1 MKALEGQTIFDI
13 AVQQCGSAEAAFAL
27 AMLNGVNLT
36 DDLITGKELALPEVV
51 NADVALY
58 FKSKN
63 LQPATS
69 LAVQAQIIGSMI
81 DTATDNLLL
90 YGNMIRVMESQT
102 LLDIALQEFGSIEAA
117 FALAVLNGM
126 SLTDELTAGD
136 LLHRTSIFN
145 KKIVAYYSDKNIR
158 PATGS
163 IISTLG
169 GVGYWAIETEFL
181 VS

>member
-1 MKALEGQTIFDI
+1 MKTLEGQTIFDI
-13 AVQQCGSAEAAFAL
+13 AVQQCGSADAAFAL
-27 AMLNGVNLT
+27 AVLNGVSLT
-36 DDLITGKELALPEVV
+36 DDLIPGKELALPEVV

-69 LAVQAQIIGSMI
+69 LAAQAQIIGSLV
-81 DTATDNLLL
+81 DTVANNSQLN
-90 YGNMIRVMESQT
+90 GNMIRVMESQT

-117 FALAVLNGM
+117 FALATLNGM
-126 SLTDELTAGD
+126 SPTDELTAGE
-136 LLHRTSIFN
+136 LLHRTAIVN
-145 KKIVAYYSDKNIR
+145 KKIVSYYSEKNIR

>member
-1 MKALEGQTIFDI
+1 MNVSENQSLLDI
-13 AVQQCGSAEAAFAL
+13 AIQSCGSAEAAFAL
-27 AMLNGVNLT
+27 AVLNGVNLT
-36 DDLITGKELALPEVV
+36 DDLIPGKELALPEVV

-69 LAVQAQIIGSMI
+69 LAVQAQIIGSLV
-81 DTATDNLLL
+81 DTVANNSQLD
-90 YGNMIRVMESQT
+90 GNMIRVMESQT